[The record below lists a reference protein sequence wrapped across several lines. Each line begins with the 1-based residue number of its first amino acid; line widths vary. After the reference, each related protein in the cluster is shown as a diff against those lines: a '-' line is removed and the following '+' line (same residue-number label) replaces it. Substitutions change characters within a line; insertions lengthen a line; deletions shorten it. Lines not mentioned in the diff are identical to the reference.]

1 MNVKLAIDE
10 LTNINST
17 NRVASANDLDY
28 WFGLLASTIEGTV
41 ADSLIRA
48 NFALPFRVLK
58 MGWLTQLMQV
68 DN

>member
-1 MNVKLAIDE
+1 M
-10 LTNINST
+10 

-28 WFGLLASTIEGTV
+28 WFGLLASTIEGTI

-68 DN
+68 DNNSLFADIIKMENL

>member
-1 MNVKLAIDE
+1 M
-10 LTNINST
+10 
-17 NRVASANDLDY
+17 ASANDLDY

-68 DN
+68 DNNSLYD